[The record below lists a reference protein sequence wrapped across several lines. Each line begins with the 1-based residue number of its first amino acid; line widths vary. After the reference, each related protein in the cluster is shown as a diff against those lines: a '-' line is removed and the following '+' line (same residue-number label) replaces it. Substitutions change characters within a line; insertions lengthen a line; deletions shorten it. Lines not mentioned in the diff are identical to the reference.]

1 MGWLT
6 LISTLSGGVLGV
18 GSTLVV
24 ESVRNRRDQRLRH
37 AELRRTA
44 YVRYLTA
51 LTETETA
58 LQTLALSRSTPI
70 ASSDV
75 VAAFRSTGVIAARY
89 ELFLVAPAVVYD
101 AAREAYDLLRAMR
114 VAIATTTVVV
124 GDESAE
130 WQALHTPYDISLRK
144 LRDAMRNS
152 LGPAFD

>member
-6 LISTLSGGVLGV
+6 LISTLAGGVLGV

-24 ESVRNRRDQRLRH
+24 ESVRTKRDQRLRH
-37 AELRRTA
+37 GELRRTA

-58 LQTLALSRSTPI
+58 LQTLALSHPTPI

-89 ELFLVAPAVVYD
+89 ELFLVAPASVYD
-101 AAREAYDLLRAMR
+101 AAREAYNLLRAMR
-114 VAIATTTVVV
+114 VAIATTNIVV
-124 GDESAE
+124 GDDSVE
-130 WQALHTPYDISLRK
+130 WQALHTPYDIALRK
-144 LRDAMRNS
+144 LRAAMRVS